1 MSTPTP
7 RGTCHC
13 RSRSTPGRIAAA
25 IVMPRNTSAMTTFSF
40 HKASA
45 PATIAMTTSVATA
58 ARFAVS
64 PIAPGFLPVSAN
76 PPTPVNALGEE
87 RIRVDDR
94 RHGVVLVGSFL
105 RAFALAGPGTFM
117 LVVGWPATVVGAVL
131 LAAAALVALRAV
143 WRWDR
148 TRVVLTTE
156 KLFVVH
162 GTLRRRAAAVRLT
175 RVGPVEIEQS
185 LLGRVLGYGTIFAG
199 ELEITHV
206 PRPERLVDQ
215 LSA

>member
-1 MSTPTP
+1 M
-7 RGTCHC
+7 
-13 RSRSTPGRIAAA
+13 
-25 IVMPRNTSAMTTFSF
+25 
-40 HKASA
+40 
-45 PATIAMTTSVATA
+45 
-58 ARFAVS
+58 
-64 PIAPGFLPVSAN
+64 
-76 PPTPVNALGEE
+76 NALGEE

-175 RVGPVEIEQS
+175 CVGPVEIEQS